1 MAKMADGGIAGY
13 PDEEEVVGM
22 AEGGVTRLAPGGS
35 RGSAKDSFV
44 ASYGPLA
51 QQVGAEIGVA
61 PEIIL
66 SQWGIETGWG
76 SKTVGDFNF
85 ANIKDVSGK
94 GPRGYDKAEGS
105 RDAYKEYASPEA
117 FAADYASL
125 IKRRFPE
132 AVGAG
137 GDVDRFTAGLKPGQ
151 QGGFATDKSYGKK
164 IADTLTSLVPVGSA
178 QAAPAQAAAMPTPAG
193 AIPTGVSAPTAGLQH
208 AGEVERGVSPTRA
221 PAAIPQEEG
230 FFSRLGTQLGMSEDT
245 KRNLANLNTALGGAM
260 GTAYIPSYLPKAQS
274 GIASLADRIYNR
286 ISPQKG
292 VMTAEQI
299 ASAQK
304 MSDTLR
310 TGEAVESARRA
321 GQMGGATLE
330 ETKHLMDLARQTQ
343 AANRAAR
350 AAQVPSAAEAVQAAS
365 LAREAQTAARIPQA
379 ARMAQTT
386 AAGQTALMAAPG
398 AMAAPT
404 PDVPPVSDAPYRE
417 EGLNNPPRKEDLS
430 KEQKK
435 DVIDAAKVATPKAER
450 KGLTNDDYLVMGL
463 TMMANPGRGRGL
475 QGLLE
480 AVGTGG
486 MAAVQSRRERE
497 KAEREETKEAAY
509 VKYLEAVGEQARRG
523 PSELALIE
531 RIAKENNVSL
541 TDAMKIMAGAK
552 REPITAEALKK
563 EWASN
568 PFLQFKYPNV
578 QDYIKLMGNAS
589 SGAGDEVAVP
599 EGVKVRQVG

>member
-1 MAKMADGGIAGY
+1 M
-13 PDEEEVVGM
+13 
-22 AEGGVTRLAPGGS
+22 
-35 RGSAKDSFV
+35 
-44 ASYGPLA
+44 
-51 QQVGAEIGVA
+51 GA
-61 PEIIL
+61 
-66 SQWGIETGWG
+66 
-76 SKTVGDFNF
+76 
-85 ANIKDVSGK
+85 
-94 GPRGYDKAEGS
+94 
-105 RDAYKEYASPEA
+105 
-117 FAADYASL
+117 
-125 IKRRFPE
+125 
-132 AVGAG
+132 
-137 GDVDRFTAGLKPGQ
+137 
-151 QGGFATDKSYGKK
+151 
-164 IADTLTSLVPVGSA
+164 
-178 QAAPAQAAAMPTPAG
+178 
-193 AIPTGVSAPTAGLQH
+193 TAGLQH

-260 GTAYIPSYLPKAQS
+260 GAAYIPSYLPKAQS
-274 GIASLADRIYNR
+274 GIASLADRIYNK

-321 GQMGGATLE
+321 GQTGGATLE
-330 ETKHLMDLARQTQ
+330 ETKGLMEMARQTQ

-350 AAQVPSAAEAVQAAS
+350 GAQIPSAAEKIQAAS

-417 EGLNNPPRKEDLS
+417 EGLNYPPRKEDLS
-430 KEQKK
+430 KERKK
-435 DVIDAAKVATPKAER
+435 DVIDAAKAATPKAER

-497 KAEREETKEAAY
+497 KSEREAAKEAS
-509 VKYLEAVGEQARRG
+509 EAEYRKAHAGYYTAQAKFLN
-523 PSELALIE
+523 EEKADLALRQKAATLAQDE
-531 RIAKENNVSL
+531 YTKWLKTPAGMIATPPEQEAYRQKLV
-541 TDAMKIMAGAK
+541 TDYYKQFALELPAG
-552 REPITAEALKK
+552 
-563 EWASN
+563 
-568 PFLQFKYPNV
+568 V
-578 QDYIKLMGNAS
+578 S
-589 SGAGDEVAVP
+589 SGGGMPAIP